1 MTTPVDI
8 SDSDFEQRVIQSE
21 IPVAV
26 DFWAPWCG
34 PCKAI
39 APALAELAAE
49 YDGRMSVVKVN
60 TDDHQQWMA
69 RYGIM
74 AIPTILFF
82 KGGQLVKRMQGA
94 GSKRMLKNAFDEVL
108 AAGQDAGAQAADGAH
123 PIDISDGDFEQKVLR
138 SELPV
143 VVDFWAPWCGPCRAV
158 APILKELAGEYAGR
172 LTVAKVNTDEH
183 QQRATEYDVMAIP
196 TMLFIKNGQIVK
208 RIEGAGPKRMLKDA
222 FDELLRV

>member
-1 MTTPVDI
+1 MAKPIDI
-8 SDSDFEQRVIQSE
+8 SDSDFEQRVIQSG
-21 IPVAV
+21 IPVVV

-34 PCKAI
+34 PCRAI
-39 APALAELAAE
+39 APALAELAEE
-49 YDGRMSVVKVN
+49 YDGQLSVMKVN

-82 KGGQLVKRMQGA
+82 KDGQLVKRMQGA
-94 GSKRMLKNAFDEVL
+94 GSKRVLKNAFDEVL
-108 AAGQDAGAQAADGAH
+108 AAGQDASAQPAGGAH
-123 PIDISDGDFEQKVLR
+123 PIDVSDGDFEQKVLQ

-158 APILKELAGEYAGR
+158 APILSELAGEYAGR

-183 QQRATEYDVMAIP
+183 QQHAMEYRIMAIP
-196 TMLFIKNGQIVK
+196 TMLFFKGGKIVK
-208 RIEGAGPKRMLKDA
+208 RIEGAGPRRMLKDA
-222 FDELLRV
+222 FDELLSV